1 MVAWVNVPR
10 HSETFANRRI
20 FSQLNSKT
28 WCLNTF
34 IQQLLMSHSKITT
47 EVDYFI
53 TKEVLSIDTA
63 AFVWWS
69 QYHSWYN
76 KGAAWPGG
84 RCGWIDSLLEPHIHL
99 SNFYSALPRFTLPLI
114 WVFSTKSMP
123 ASVSS
128 PTLSTH
134 SLLVGQVEDA
144 VHDGVHSG
152 RPGCEHRS
160 LPVRGEL
167 LRFLFMLLFYF
178 DYFFSPLEN
187 FVQLPLFLLTSCDK
201 SIDCTS
207 QF

>member
-1 MVAWVNVPR
+1 MMEWFNVPSN
-10 HSETFANRRI
+10 SETFANRRI

-34 IQQLLMSHSKITT
+34 IQQLLMSHYEITT

-53 TKEVLSIDTA
+53 TKEVLCVDTA
-63 AFVWWS
+63 AFVRWS
-69 QYHSWYN
+69 QCHSWYN
-76 KGAAWPGG
+76 KGVAWPGG
-84 RCGWIDSLLEPHIHL
+84 RCGWIDSLLEPYIHL
-99 SNFYSALPRFTLPLI
+99 SNFYSVLPGFTLPLI
-114 WVFSTKSMP
+114 WVFSTKITL

-128 PTLSTH
+128 PTLSTN

-167 LRFLFMLLFYF
+167 LHFLFMLLFYF
-178 DYFFSPLEN
+178 DSFFSPLEN
-187 FVQLPLFLLTSCDK
+187 FLQLPLFLLTSCDE